1 MPPISEEASNIVGSS
16 SNNSFVP
23 VNTTEIKPGESQDSS
38 EDEQPE
44 FLDMSWPKDD
54 PKKQAVYI
62 FLIGITGPLWLL
74 LPDVRRPGREKY
86 VAITFFGSIFAIAV
100 YSYIMV
106 WMADVI
112 GQVAKIPIEIMGLTF
127 LAAGTSVPDLI
138 TSVIVAKK
146 GLGDMAVS
154 SSIGSNIFDVTVGL
168 PLPWILKT
176 AISKAPVAVEATGM
190 FCSIALLFMMLI
202 FVFISIAA
210 YKWKMTKGLGACMF
224 LLYGAFVVI
233 SLLLQKSVIPCPFNS
248 S

>member
-1 MPPISEEASNIVGSS
+1 MRASNIVGSS

-100 YSYIMV
+100 YRYTSGFTER
-106 WMADVI
+106 DVI
-112 GQVAKIPIEIMGLTF
+112 G
-127 LAAGTSVPDLI
+127 
-138 TSVIVAKK
+138 
-146 GLGDMAVS
+146 
-154 SSIGSNIFDVTVGL
+154 
-168 PLPWILKT
+168 
-176 AISKAPVAVEATGM
+176 
-190 FCSIALLFMMLI
+190 
-202 FVFISIAA
+202 
-210 YKWKMTKGLGACMF
+210 
-224 LLYGAFVVI
+224 
-233 SLLLQKSVIPCPFNS
+233 
-248 S
+248 

>member
-1 MPPISEEASNIVGSS
+1 
-16 SNNSFVP
+16 
-23 VNTTEIKPGESQDSS
+23 
-38 EDEQPE
+38 
-44 FLDMSWPKDD
+44 MSWPKDD

-100 YSYIMV
+100 YRYLSELTGLDMIHEFSYIMV

-154 SSIGSNIFDVTVGL
+154 SSIG
-168 PLPWILKT
+168 
-176 AISKAPVAVEATGM
+176 
-190 FCSIALLFMMLI
+190 
-202 FVFISIAA
+202 
-210 YKWKMTKGLGACMF
+210 
-224 LLYGAFVVI
+224 
-233 SLLLQKSVIPCPFNS
+233 Q
-248 S
+248 